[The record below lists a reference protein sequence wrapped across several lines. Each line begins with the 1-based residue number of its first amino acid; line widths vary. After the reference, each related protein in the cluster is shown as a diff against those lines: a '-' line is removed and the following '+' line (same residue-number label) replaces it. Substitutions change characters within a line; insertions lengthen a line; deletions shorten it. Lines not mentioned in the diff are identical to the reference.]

1 MINDIQPDIKIFLNL
16 IFLANCDLE
25 LVSWARVSRVVE
37 QASNILD
44 TNLHQRILEIGSWNW
59 VSAHAQFDIQDV
71 LAAKDF
77 NFYF

>member
-25 LVSWARVSRVVE
+25 LVSWARDSRVVE

-44 TNLHQRILEIGSWNW
+44 TNLHQRILEIGSWNLG
-59 VSAHAQFDIQDV
+59 SSHAQFDIQDV

-77 NFYF
+77 NF

>member
-25 LVSWARVSRVVE
+25 LVSWARDSRVVE